1 MRSYNLQAGTF
12 FLKYL
17 LNLVQV
23 AYFEKV
29 YFLFIPYK
37 RATANYPTLL
47 KGVTSCSYP
56 RLRTFHKAFFVRDL
70 IEVTTVAFHQKN
82 ADL

>member
-1 MRSYNLQAGTF
+1 M
-12 FLKYL
+12 
-17 LNLVQV
+17 LNFTQV

-29 YFLFIPYK
+29 SFLFVPYK
-37 RATANYPTLL
+37 RATTYYPALF
-47 KGVTSCSYP
+47 KGVASCSYP

-70 IEVTTVAFHQKN
+70 IEVTTVSFQQKN